1 VYCVDKYSRVFRT
14 NVPEIAMSFSDHRF
28 PYGPFVPH
36 WIPKQYIQDYFTWH
50 KTDRFLVLS
59 TTVENVT
66 KIPPEN
72 RHSRERWR
80 LTLRRYDATRHVD
93 VWWEEDFDAV
103 VIANGHYSVPYIPA
117 VKGLEEFI
125 DRFPGLVSHSKTYRI
140 ASLYAGKRVLVIGNS
155 ASGHDITTQL
165 VQSGLTNLPVY
176 QSRRSQ
182 SRWDGTHPPEGIEW
196 KPVIREYKAETKE
209 IIFEDDSVLTDI
221 DAVIY
226 CTGYKASFPFW
237 DNKNNGGPLFDYRE
251 NRLVD
256 IYQHTISQR
265 FPQSVGIIGLPRV
278 ITFRSFEY
286 QAVALARL
294 FSGRNSVPLP
304 ALSVMKQW
312 EITRSELVKR
322 EKRKFHDIQW
332 DNGETSEWLGWLYTF
347 AGLPVFE
354 GQGRYPPVLDKET
367 RWAYEHIRKYP
378 EPGRGDRSIDGLEGD
393 WVVVPTGG
401 QQKDSMHF
409 I

>member
-1 VYCVDKYSRVFRT
+1 
-14 NVPEIAMSFSDHRF
+14 MSFSDHRF

-50 KTDRFLVLS
+50 KADQYLVLN
-59 TTVENVT
+59 TTVEKVT
-66 KIPPEN
+66 RIAPKS
-72 RHSRERWR
+72 RHDQERWK
-80 LTLRRYDATRHVD
+80 LTLRRFDATKHVD

-103 VIANGHYSVPYIPA
+103 VLANGHFSVPYIPA
-117 VKGLEEFI
+117 VQGLEEFI
-125 DRFPGLVSHSKTYRI
+125 DRFPGVVSHSKSYRVT
-140 ASLYAGKRVLVIGNS
+140 SLFAGKRVLVIGNS

-165 VQSGLTNLPVY
+165 ILSGVTKLPVY
-176 QSRRSQ
+176 QSRRSI
-182 SRWDGTHPPEGIEW
+182 SRWDGKHPPEGIEW

-209 IIFEDDSVLTDI
+209 IVFEDESVLKDV
-221 DAVIY
+221 DAVVY
-226 CTGYKASFPFW
+226 CTGYKHSFPFW
-237 DNKNNGGPLFDYRE
+237 DSKKNGGPLFDYRE
-251 NRLVD
+251 NKLVD
-256 IYQHTISQR
+256 FYQHTISQQ
-265 FPQSVGIIGLPRV
+265 FPRTLGVVGVQRA

-304 ALSVMKQW
+304 PLSGMRLW
-312 EITRSELVKR
+312 ERNRLDLVRR
-322 EKRKFHDIQW
+322 EKRRFHEILW
-332 DNGETSEWLGWLYTF
+332 DNSETAEWLRWLYTF
-347 AGLPVFE
+347 AGLPVLE

-378 EPGRGDRSIDGLEGD
+378 DHGGDDGSIDEELEGE
-393 WVVVPTGG
+393 WVVVPADG